1 MLWITS
7 DTLTYLEPIQGIQE
21 YRREGR
27 QMALAG
33 GDIQSA
39 CFNAMLMVTDQ
50 LWSGVP
56 LTQVKESVSSAQQVR
71 K

>member
-1 MLWITS
+1 MWITS

-21 YRREGR
+21 YRKEGR
-27 QMALAG
+27 RIALAG

-39 CFNAMLMVTDQ
+39 CYNTILMMADQ
-50 LWSGVP
+50 LWSGNP
-56 LTQVKESVSSAQQVR
+56 LTLVKETVSSAQQVS